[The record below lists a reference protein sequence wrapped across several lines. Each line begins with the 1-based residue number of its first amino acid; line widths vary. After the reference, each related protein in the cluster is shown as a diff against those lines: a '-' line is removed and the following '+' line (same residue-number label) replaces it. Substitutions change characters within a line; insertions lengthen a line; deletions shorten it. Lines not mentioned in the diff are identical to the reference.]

1 MSLKAQLR
9 ISIVT
14 MMTML
19 VLMQCVATL
28 RFTIEDKFT
37 EVQDR
42 AEAIKEQTRI
52 QVQKLINDRLAA
64 QKPAPTSFEETKA
77 LVHKFIASDV
87 NLPEM
92 FNDSIVTS
100 RGVAEIQLC
109 DDAGLILNSSS
120 RLRSRMTYLPLPLF
134 EEWRMRPIWGR
145 IWEVLNDTRDYA
157 MVVTLA
163 FSKDSTKRI
172 LDIRVV
178 VSSALIRDRIKQQVK
193 TLAAFSALSLL
204 AAMVFA
210 YLFSNVL
217 LRWLNRLSQRIESI
231 TTGQFT
237 PPDRAQITREP
248 KEFADMTSKLE
259 VLSQQF
265 RGAREDM
272 VQMRSNIDG
281 MLERLEEGVLLF
293 GPDSRV
299 VRASRS
305 IERILGLGQRQLV
318 GKLIDDLFPAS
329 TPLGEVLRAA
339 IDSGRPVRELPVT
352 IERVGAPLRLLANVD
367 LIEGPDR
374 RSSLLLNLRDVETR
388 RQLRTQLDISTRLAA
403 ISRLTG
409 GVAHEIKNPLN
420 AMALHL
426 EVLKEKLSGEARV
439 ENEIGVI
446 GGEIARLDRV
456 VKTFLDFTRPVDL
469 ELKRVDLV
477 ALAEQVSKLV
487 RPDADMRGI
496 SVVLEAE
503 VPQAY
508 LRADEDL
515 IKQALL
521 NVVNNGVE
529 AMSGGGRLLIRLEME
544 GDYVV
549 VLISDTG
556 PGIPAAL
563 RERIFNLYFTT
574 KEKGSGIGLALTF
587 RIIQL
592 HNGTVDFST
601 EEGVG
606 TTFRLQFPV
615 SDDIADDERKETVR
629 SGTMNGTALA
639 EGSAEESIAAAREG
653 ARR

>member
-1 MSLKAQLR
+1 MSLKMQLR

-28 RFTIEDKFT
+28 RFTIEDKFN

-42 AEAIKEQTRI
+42 AETIKEETRR
-52 QVQKLINDRLAA
+52 QVQKRVNESVAA
-64 QKPAPTSFEETKA
+64 HKPAPTSFDETKA
-77 LVHKFIASDV
+77 LVHKIVAADTY
-87 NLPEM
+87 LPEM
-92 FNDSIVTS
+92 FLNSIVSS
-100 RGVAEIQLC
+100 RGVVEIQLT
-109 DDAGLILNSSS
+109 DDQGLILTSSS
-120 RLRSRMTYLPLPLF
+120 RHRSRMTYLPLPLF
-134 EEWRMRPIWGR
+134 EEWRQRPVWGR

-157 MVVTLA
+157 LVVPLA
-163 FSKDSTKRI
+163 PSRDATKRI

-178 VSSALIRDRIKQQVK
+178 VSSVLIKDRIKQQVK
-193 TLAAFSALSLL
+193 TLAAYSALSLL

-210 YLFSNVL
+210 YLFSIVL

-231 TTGQFT
+231 ATGQFP
-237 PPDRAQITREP
+237 PPDRNQITREP

-265 RGAREDM
+265 KGAREDM
-272 VQMRSNIDG
+272 VQLRSNIDG

-293 GPDSRV
+293 GPDGRV

-318 GKLIDDLFPAS
+318 GQLLEELFPSS
-329 TPLGEVLRAA
+329 TPLGGVLQVAMDAA
-339 IDSGRPVRELPVT
+339 RPVRELPVT
-352 IERVGAPLRLLANVD
+352 IERDSGPPLRLLANID

-426 EVLKEKLSGEARV
+426 EVLKEKLNGEDRV
-439 ENEIGVI
+439 QHEIGVI

-469 ELKRVDLV
+469 QLKRVDLV
-477 ALAEQVSKLV
+477 ALVDQVSKLV
-487 RPDADMRGI
+487 RPEADARG
-496 SVVLEAE
+496 VTVTLESQ
-503 VPQAY
+503 VPHAF

-515 IKQALL
+515 IKQALI
-521 NVVNNGVE
+521 NVVINGVE
-529 AMSGGGRLLIRLEME
+529 AMASGGRLLIRLEIE
-544 GDYVV
+544 DDQIVV
-549 VLISDTG
+549 FISDTG
-556 PGIPAAL
+556 PGIPPEL

-601 EEGVG
+601 APGVG

-615 SDDIADDERKETVR
+615 SDEISEDERKESVG
-629 SGTMNGTALA
+629 SATMYGTA
-639 EGSAEESIAAAREG
+639 AEERSPVESVASREAASR
-653 ARR
+653 